1 MRAADSGFD
10 EYLLWH
16 AWHTEDKGSRYAD
29 PTYDL
34 NGKLVREQKGAYGP
48 DLFVGYINDFVE
60 RNREWPTTITLAGRV
75 ASYPDATHRPH
86 KDATAFPMR
95 FVAVATSNGRWG
107 LPLRQGRA
115 AGARSQ

>member
-60 RNREWPTTITLAGRV
+60 RNREWPTTITLAGALPRKVCYRSTIV
-75 ASYPDATHRPH
+75 ASQFLLPKEARCRRSAR
-86 KDATAFPMR
+86 KR
-95 FVAVATSNGRWG
+95 GRN
-107 LPLRQGRA
+107 
-115 AGARSQ
+115 